1 MDKPIAKNP
10 KKPPPKRVKASPKA
24 SRAARYD
31 AETGALTHQELPPSH
46 SASDYKKYL
55 KYPDQDGD
63 HPFAYTPG
71 IHILV
76 GPLGCGKSSLI
87 YSLLSE
93 LNEILDD
100 EWTGRVLYYT
110 GSGSDAILKHYK
122 QASVEID
129 PVTKE
134 PYETSGVEIYDPH
147 SKESFLEA
155 VKEILAD
162 DTPTEERKMNIVVV
176 DDAVN
181 DKDIL
186 SHGVQSSTP
195 LSKLMMSCRHMKT
208 CMFITSQKLASIPT
222 FARSNF
228 SHGYFFRCKSDA
240 ERNDIAK
247 MVNFSKAE
255 FVNSMDTL
263 TKSGSFIWVNNLKRT
278 ITRELTQSLVR

>member
-1 MDKPIAKNP
+1 M
-10 KKPPPKRVKASPKA
+10 PPKGSKKA
-24 SRAARYD
+24 SREPRYD
-31 AETGALTHQELPPSH
+31 KETGALTHQELPPTN

-55 KYPDQDGD
+55 KYPEEDGD

-71 IHILV
+71 IHIAC

-93 LNEILDD
+93 LNEILEP
-100 EWTGRVLYYT
+100 EWMGRCIYYT
-110 GSGSDAILKHYK
+110 GSGSDAILQHYK
-122 QASVEID
+122 PANVEGD
-129 PVTKE
+129 
-134 PYETSGVEIYDPH
+134 SDNSGGGVEIFDPH

-155 VKEILAD
+155 IKEILSD
-162 DTPTEERKMNIVVV
+162 DSPTEERKMNIVVV

-186 SHGVQSSTP
+186 SHGVQNSTP

-208 CMFITSQKLASIPT
+208 VLFITSQKLASIPT
-222 FARSNF
+222 FARTNF

-263 TKSGSFIWVNNLKRT
+263 TKPGSFIWVNNLQRT